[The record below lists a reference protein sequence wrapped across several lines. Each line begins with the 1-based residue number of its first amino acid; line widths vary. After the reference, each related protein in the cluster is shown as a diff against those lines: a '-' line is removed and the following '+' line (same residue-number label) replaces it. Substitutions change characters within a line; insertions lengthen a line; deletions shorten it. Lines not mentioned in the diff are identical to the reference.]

1 MNKSEL
7 VLVVFIGIILVIMY
21 RLGFLEDIFH
31 KF

>member
-31 KF
+31 TF